1 MDSLCQF
8 SIGSDL
14 DSVCVDTMLELF
26 RLRDKRIVTAHH
38 SVNKDRNH
46 YIRLQQNLFC
56 SPGLMQSLT
65 ENQSAHVNPYF
76 SENFNIDEY
85 NLTFIPW
92 QIKNDGRNVWSLI
105 VIDVKKQSVYIFSD
119 DLQNNTILAVV
130 NSQMEQFDVVLQPI
144 LVKLFPAI
152 AIINVVYILTHILRW
167 FLKRQTL
174 V

>member
-1 MDSLCQF
+1 MESLCQF

-14 DSVCVDTMLELF
+14 ETMLELF

-76 SENFNIDEY
+76 SENFDIDEY
-85 NLTFIPW
+85 KLTFIPW

-105 VIDVKKQSVYIFSD
+105 VIDVKKQSVYIFSY
-119 DLQNNTILAVV
+119 DLQTILY
-130 NSQMEQFDVVLQPI
+130 LQW
-144 LVKLFPAI
+144 L
-152 AIINVVYILTHILRW
+152 ILRW
-167 FLKRQTL
+167 NKLMLFYN
-174 V
+174 